1 MWVAFRSFV
10 TIVCSQPSP
19 QLRAKFAGILRQHMA
34 NAHNVGVVWF
44 NCEVE
49 GCNYR
54 AKVKGSVTRHMTSL
68 HGIPNTGRKPK
79 VSEPPKNEEGE
90 NQNTNLNPPAAV
102 KPPIANPPIANPPIA
117 NPQIANTQIMDCPI
131 ATNVSASAVSSPSPA
146 CQVQVNSLTSGII

>member
-54 AKVKGSVTRHMTSL
+54 AKVKGRLICGRQLRKRDSL
-68 HGIPNTGRKPK
+68 KKHIIRRTTASCVIYGCRLRN
-79 VSEPPKNEEGE
+79 
-90 NQNTNLNPPAAV
+90 
-102 KPPIANPPIANPPIA
+102 
-117 NPQIANTQIMDCPI
+117 
-131 ATNVSASAVSSPSPA
+131 ATDWR
-146 CQVQVNSLTSGII
+146 Q